1 MQEFIIDIIT
11 SGGTYME
18 KETTAKVIS
27 VSKQKWIKINT
38 KPIRKNSSDSAIY
51 PHIIKISYNVD
62 GNEYIKRKFIGAGYP
77 VPSVGSHIK
86 VIYDENKPSKVK
98 INIYNT

>member
-1 MQEFIIDIIT
+1 MNLWRCFM
-11 SGGTYME
+11 S

-38 KPIRKNSSDSAIY
+38 KPIRKNSSDGAIY

-62 GNEYIKRKFIGAGYP
+62 RKEYVKRKFIAAGYP
-77 VPSVGSHIK
+77 VPSVGSYIK

-98 INIYNT
+98 INVYNT

>member
-1 MQEFIIDIIT
+1 MN
-11 SGGTYME
+11 

-38 KPIRKNSSDSAIY
+38 KPIRKNSSDGAIY

-62 GNEYIKRKFIGAGYP
+62 GKEYIKRKWVGAWYP
-77 VPSVGSHIK
+77 VPSVGSYIK

-98 INIYNT
+98 INVYNT

>member
-77 VPSVGSHIK
+77 VPNVGSCIK
-86 VIYDENKPSKVK
+86 VIYNENKPSKVK

>member
-1 MQEFIIDIIT
+1 MN
-11 SGGTYME
+11 

-38 KPIRKNSSDSAIY
+38 KPIRKNSSDGAIY

-62 GNEYIKRKFIGAGYP
+62 GKEYIKRKFVGAGYP
-77 VPSVGSHIK
+77 VPSVGSYIK

>member
-1 MQEFIIDIIT
+1 
-11 SGGTYME
+11 ME

-77 VPSVGSHIK
+77 VPNVGSCIK
-86 VIYDENKPSKVK
+86 VIYNENKPSKVK

>member
-1 MQEFIIDIIT
+1 MD
-11 SGGTYME
+11 

-38 KPIRKNSSDSAIY
+38 KPIRANSVDGATY
-51 PHIIKISYNVD
+51 PYIIKISYNVD
-62 GNEYIKRKFIGAGYP
+62 GKDYIKRKWVGAGYP
-77 VPSVGSHIK
+77 LPSVGSYIK

-98 INIYNT
+98 INSY